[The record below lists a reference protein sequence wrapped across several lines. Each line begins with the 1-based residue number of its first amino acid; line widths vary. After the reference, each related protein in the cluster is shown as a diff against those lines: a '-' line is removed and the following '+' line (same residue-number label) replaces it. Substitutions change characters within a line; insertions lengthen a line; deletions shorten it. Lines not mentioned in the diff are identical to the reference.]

1 LKIDAG
7 RVPDSTLLDVPS
19 EATGQAALKIDAGRV
34 PDSALGSAPA
44 CNPAPTC
51 PAGWFLNASKICS
64 CTLGGVCSSDCRDL
78 GDGLC
83 YQPCSTNAD
92 CTDARFPICGFVY
105 KGDGLDYASQKSVCR
120 AANQA
125 PVCPSGDGCARY
137 DGENIYRY
145 SVGQGYADLCRSCTC
160 TAPGVLDCTDSCV
173 VLDGGTKAV
182 TRWQPGRYSLQ
193 VSSTSGDGIS
203 NHEFTIEVDCLGH
216 LSGFGFTTGIDA
228 GTTPT
233 ELLTDIA
240 FDGKALKF
248 QASYTWRNYT
258 WYPAF
263 TVGVDG
269 TLVFQD
275 GYGSDDINA
284 ATGTWSWRAI
294 TMCHS

>member
-1 LKIDAG
+1 MGCSDKDSKPKVGEPDGAADGPPETDAG
-7 RVPDSTLLDVPS
+7 LVPDSTVEP
-19 EATGQAALKIDAGRV
+19 
-34 PDSALGSAPA
+34 APA

-51 PAGWFLNASKICS
+51 PAGWILNASNICT
-64 CTLGGVCSSDCRDL
+64 CTLGGVCTYCHDL

-92 CTDARFPICGFVY
+92 CTDARFPVCGSVEV
-105 KGDGLDYASQKSVCR
+105 GDGSDTSRRKAVCR

-125 PVCPSGDGCARY
+125 PVCPSGDGCVRY
-137 DGENIYRY
+137 DGENIDRY
-145 SVGQGYADLCRSCTC
+145 SVGEGYADLCRACTC
-160 TAPGVLDCTDSCV
+160 TAPGILDCTDSCF

-233 ELLTDIA
+233 ELLTDIV
-240 FDGKALKF
+240 FDGNVLKF
-248 QASYTWRNYT
+248 QASYTWRTYT

-263 TVGVDG
+263 IVNVDG
-269 TLVFQD
+269 ALSFQD
-275 GYGSDDINA
+275 GFGGDDVNA